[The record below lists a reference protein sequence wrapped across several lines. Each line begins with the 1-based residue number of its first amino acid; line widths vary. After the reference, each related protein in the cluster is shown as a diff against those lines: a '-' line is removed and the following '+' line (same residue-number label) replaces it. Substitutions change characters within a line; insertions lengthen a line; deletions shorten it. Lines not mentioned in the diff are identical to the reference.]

1 MALQARA
8 EATRRRILESA
19 VDLFDELGYGET
31 GLADILQRAAV
42 SKGAF
47 YYHFDSKEAVATA
60 IIEDYRRRNTKA
72 VLQAIDLASS
82 RLERIIVASF
92 ASAAI
97 LKSETAARVGNEL
110 LQALGQVSS
119 ISTQV
124 YDDWTKEFT
133 RNLTRALGEVG
144 VRDGVDAAEFAKAT
158 WAGVLGSHLLS
169 SALGEEQFSRLAA
182 GWGFM
187 LRVALPEQSLGY
199 YQELLE
205 RLSKGLRVDA
215 LG

>member
-1 MALQARA
+1 
-8 EATRRRILESA
+8 

-31 GLADILQRAAV
+31 GLADVLQRAGV

-60 IIEDYRRRNTKA
+60 VIEEYRRRNTEA
-72 VLQAIDLASS
+72 VLEALDLSS
-82 RLERIIVASF
+82 SLLERIIVASF
-92 ASAAI
+92 TSAAI

-119 ISTQV
+119 ISTQI
-124 YDDWTKEFT
+124 YEEWTQDFT

-144 VRDGVDAAEFAKAT
+144 MRDGVDAAEFAKAT

-169 SALGEEQFSRLAA
+169 SALGDETFSRLAA

-187 LRVALPEQSLGY
+187 LRVALHEQSLGH
-199 YQELLE
+199 YQDLLK
-205 RLSKGLRVDA
+205 RLSKGRSVDA
-215 LG
+215 LN